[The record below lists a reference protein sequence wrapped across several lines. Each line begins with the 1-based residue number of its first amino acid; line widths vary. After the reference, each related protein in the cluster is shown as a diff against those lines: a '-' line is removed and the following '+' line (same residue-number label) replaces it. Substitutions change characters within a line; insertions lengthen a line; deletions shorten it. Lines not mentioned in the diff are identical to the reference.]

1 MFFFLFNSPYL
12 STLKPILR
20 RMKTIKFSEEE
31 ISLLRNMYEDELAQ
45 AENYV
50 DTIKDTLK
58 KLGNPV
64 KASKEVSMEMEPKV
78 AKKRGRKPKEKT
90 LEPKK
95 KRGRPK
101 KLVVPTIEAA
111 TVKVAKPAKKAKLKK
126 RVAAKP
132 KVKVVKKSI
141 AKATPQKKS
150 AEKVEV
156 VPTSLPTAKAMKI
169 KKVVKKKNPR
179 RRFPQRGVRLAP
191 LSKPLHKKEPM
202 SDTPSQNESAIE
214 NPQPFELSNSSGDE
228 VKE

>member
-1 MFFFLFNSPYL
+1 
-12 STLKPILR
+12 
-20 RMKTIKFSEEE
+20 MKTVKFSEEE
-31 ISLLRNMYEDELAQ
+31 ISFLRNMYEDELAQ

-50 DTIKDTLK
+50 DTIKDVLK
-58 KLGNPV
+58 KLGAPV
-64 KASKEVSMEMEPKV
+64 KESNEISMDKEPKV
-78 AKKRGRKPKEKT
+78 KKRRGRKSKKSKSI
-90 LEPKK
+90 EPKVPK

-101 KLVVPTIEAA
+101 KIVVPTTIEGA
-111 TVKVAKPAKKAKLKK
+111 TVKVAKPAKKAKSKK
-126 RVAAKP
+126 KVATKP

-150 AEKVEV
+150 AEKAEI
-156 VPTSLPTAKAMKI
+156 VPTSIPSAKAKKI

-191 LSKPLHKKEPM
+191 LSKPLPKKEPM

>member
-1 MFFFLFNSPYL
+1 
-12 STLKPILR
+12 
-20 RMKTIKFSEEE
+20 
-31 ISLLRNMYEDELAQ
+31 MYEDELAQ
-45 AENYV
+45 AKNHI
-50 DTIKDTLK
+50 DRIKDTLK
-58 KLGNPV
+58 KLGAP
-64 KASKEVSMEMEPKV
+64 AKEAPIEQEPKV
-78 AKKRGRKPKEKT
+78 LKKRGRKLKTKT
-90 LEPKK
+90 LEPKVPK

-111 TVKVAKPAKKAKLKK
+111 TVKIAKPAKKAKPKK
-126 RVAAKP
+126 KVATKP

-141 AKATPQKKS
+141 AKATPKKNT
-150 AEKVEV
+150 AEKSEI
-156 VPTSLPTAKAMKI
+156 VPTSIPSAKAKKI

>member
-1 MFFFLFNSPYL
+1 ML
-12 STLKPILR
+12 
-20 RMKTIKFSEEE
+20 
-31 ISLLRNMYEDELAQ
+31 
-45 AENYV
+45 
-50 DTIKDTLK
+50 
-58 KLGNPV
+58 
-64 KASKEVSMEMEPKV
+64 
-78 AKKRGRKPKEKT
+78 
-90 LEPKK
+90 K

-101 KLVVPTIEAA
+101 KVVVVPTTSEAA
-111 TVKVAKPAKKAKLKK
+111 IVKVAKPAKKAKPKK
-126 RVAAKP
+126 KVATKQ

-150 AEKVEV
+150 AEKAEI

-202 SDTPSQNESAIE
+202 SDTPSQNESTIE
-214 NPQPFELSNSSGDE
+214 NPHPVELSNSSGDE